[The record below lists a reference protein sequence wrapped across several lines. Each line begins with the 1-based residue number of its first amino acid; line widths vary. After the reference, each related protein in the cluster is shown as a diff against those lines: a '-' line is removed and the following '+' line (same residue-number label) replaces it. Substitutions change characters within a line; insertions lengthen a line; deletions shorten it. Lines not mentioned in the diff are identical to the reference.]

1 MKTIKK
7 ILAITLFLGLLLL
20 VAPTVKSYN
29 LVPYRD
35 TNGNYLTYTGTS
47 TNVMLPDAYEQQ
59 DTYFRG
65 IWVTPKDSSCIGT
78 IKREGGKTLAEEIDE
93 YKAEV
98 IQIFDVM
105 NYYNLNALIFHIRI
119 DNDALYPSTMNPWS
133 DWFTTY
139 GLDPGW
145 DPLAWVIEECHK
157 RGYEFHAWMN
167 PYRIKASSDKTVA
180 ELATMIRSYAPNNI
194 GADAS
199 NILGEKDG
207 GAILNPGIPAVRK
220 FIVDTC
226 MEVIRNYDVDAIHF
240 DDYFYS
246 DMGAAGAL
254 TGSNSILTEPDQATY
269 LKYKPDNYSADSGI
283 DKANWR
289 REQVDLFI
297 EELHRTMK
305 MYNESTGRHVQLG
318 ISPSGVWRSG
328 DGKVT
333 YDVNGNAITS
343 GSNTRTTFEHYGSY
357 LFSDTLKWVNEEWID
372 YILPQMYWGFTHT
385 TAAFADL
392 CDWWAKVVK
401 NKKVIL
407 YSGMGIYMSET
418 QGMNYSWGKDY
429 KEAYN
434 QILYSTRLKAVQ
446 GTVFYNYTYLK
457 NSYLGDQA
465 SLYGRGMKLIKE
477 EMFTN
482 PAILPEII
490 SMPAIKLPDVSHLE
504 VVKTDE
510 GNKITFDAVDDAKS
524 YVLYRGETAMDFSTE
539 QVFKLLG
546 SNATAGKIEFIDTN
560 VEDKPYVYGVK
571 VMSRT
576 NTLSDGVDFGMQ
588 EFTVTFLDEG
598 GKLLTTVKVPY
609 GNAAVGPTAPA
620 KQGASFIGW
629 SRDISAVK
637 SDLTVSAKYSDS
649 QFNVTF
655 YGLDNKVLKVDSVN
669 FHESATAPNPDQEG
683 YTFIGWST
691 SFTDVIYDL
700 DVYGIYEINLY
711 KVIFND
717 ENGTKITEIE
727 VEYLQDAVAPA
738 VPKKTGYNFIGWD
751 KDITAVK
758 EDLIVTAVY
767 EIQKFTI
774 TFINEV
780 DGSTIKVSEVDYG
793 TLPVLPEA
801 PVVRGHTFKGWIPQV
816 TKVYSDRSFT
826 ADYSRDQYQVTF
838 VDWDDSIIEELTIVY
853 EEEVIAPANPS
864 RPYHDFVGWDQEFDD
879 VAEDMT
885 IKAVY
890 KPYTYIVKFFGPNNE
905 LLHEEEVNH
914 GESALGFDGQVE
926 GYKFISWDTDYTEVT
941 EDLNIYGT
949 FEEVKTG
956 CNSLSIIYVLGLLS
970 TSLVIFFF
978 RKRLI
983 I

>member
-1 MKTIKK
+1 MKTLKK
-7 ILAITLFLGLLLL
+7 ILAISLFLGLLLF
-20 VAPTVKSYN
+20 VTPTVKSYN
-29 LVPYRD
+29 LIPYLD

-47 TNVMLPDAYEQQ
+47 TKVMLPDTYEQQ

-65 IWVTPKDSSCIGT
+65 IWVTPKDGSCIGN
-78 IKREGGKTLAEEIDE
+78 IKVGSGKTLEQEINE

-105 NYYNLNALIFHIRI
+105 DYYHLNALIFHIRI

-139 GLDPGW
+139 GVNPGW
-145 DPLAWVIEECHK
+145 DPLAWVIDECHK

-167 PYRIKASSDKTVA
+167 PYRIKAASDKTVA
-180 ELATMIRSYAPNNI
+180 ELATMIRSYTPNNI

-199 NILGEKDG
+199 NILPEKDG

-269 LKYKPDNYSADSGI
+269 LKYKSENYDANSGV

-297 EELHRTMK
+297 EDLHNMMK

-333 YDVNGNAITS
+333 YDVDGNAITS

-357 LFSDTLKWVNEEWID
+357 LFSDTLKWINEEWID

-401 NKKVIL
+401 NKDVIL
-407 YSGMGIYMSET
+407 YSGMGIYMAET
-418 QGMNYSWGKDY
+418 PGTNYSWGKDY

-457 NSYLGDQA
+457 NSYLGDES
-465 SLYGRGMKLIKE
+465 SLYGRGMKVIKD

-482 PAILPEII
+482 PAILPEIT
-490 SMPAIKLPDVSHLE
+490 SMPAIQLPDVGNLE
-504 VVKTDE
+504 VVKTSE
-510 GNKITFDAVDDAKS
+510 GNRITFDAVADAKS
-524 YVLYRGETAMDFSTE
+524 YILYRGETPMTFGTK
-539 QVFKLLG
+539 QVFQILG
-546 SNATAGKIEFIDTN
+546 PNATNGKIAFVDTN
-560 VEDKPYVYGVK
+560 AGNEQYVYGVK

-576 NTLSDGVDFGMQ
+576 NSLSSGVDFGML
-588 EFTVTFLDEG
+588 EFNVTFTDEAG
-598 GKLLTTVKVPY
+598 NLLTTVQVPY
-609 GNAAVGPTAPA
+609 GNEAVAPTAPA
-620 KQGASFIGW
+620 KPGASFIGW
-629 SRDISAVK
+629 SRDITAVK

-649 QFNVTF
+649 KFTVTF
-655 YGLDNKVLKVDSVN
+655 YGLDNTVLKTEPVD
-669 FHESATAPNPDQEG
+669 FHGSATAPSPHQQG
-683 YTFIGWST
+683 YTFTGWSIP
-691 SFTDVIYDL
+691 FTDVMYDL
-700 DVYGIYEINLY
+700 DVYATYEINIY

-717 ENGTKITEIE
+717 YNGTMLSETE

-738 VPKKTGYNFIGWD
+738 VPKRTGYTFIGWD
-751 KDITAVK
+751 KDITAIK
-758 EDLIVTAVY
+758 ENMTATAIY
-767 EIQKFTI
+767 EAETFTV
-774 TFINEV
+774 TFINDFDDSIIGTV
-780 DGSTIKVSEVDYG
+780 TVAYG
-793 TLPVLPEA
+793 TTLVYPEA
-801 PVVRGHTFKGWIPQV
+801 PKVRGYDFSRWNVQDV
-816 TKVYSDRSFT
+816 VVYTDRT
-826 ADYSRDQYQVTF
+826 IYAIYSIGEYQVTF
-838 VDWDDSIIEELTIVY
+838 LDWDNTVLKEITILY
-853 EEEVIAPANPS
+853 EEEVVAPVNPI
-864 RPYHDFVGWDQEFDD
+864 RPYYDFMGWDQEFDD

-885 IKAVY
+885 IKAIY

-905 LLHEEEVNH
+905 LLHEEEVIH
-914 GESALGFDGQVE
+914 GEAALGFDVSVE
-926 GYKFISWDTDYTEVT
+926 GYEFKSWGTDYSEVT
-941 EDLNIYGT
+941 EDLMIYGT
-949 FEEVKTG
+949 FEAVKTG
-956 CNSLSIIYVLGLLS
+956 CNSLNVINVLGLLS
-970 TSLVIFFF
+970 IGLIIFFF
-978 RKRLI
+978 RKRFMI
-983 I
+983 